1 MLPAHSYLIL
11 AATGLLGGYID
22 AIAGGSGL
30 LTLPMLLSLGV
41 PAHIAIGTNK
51 LGSVIGMMSSV
62 YVYIKKRLYN
72 PRNWWR
78 VILMTFIAGLIG
90 AAIVHFV
97 NVDWLGKFIPIVII
111 LVAIYFALPK
121 STNITP
127 RDFTFQPPL
136 KKALPLAS
144 TLGFYDGA
152 LGAGTGSFWA
162 TALMIVFRLDL
173 LQASAVAR
181 LLNYTSTVASFIIF
195 ACFGSIDYL
204 AGIIMGCGLI
214 IGAYFGAHSAV
225 RFGKN
230 FIKPI
235 FLLVVTGIAIKLIIH
250 YWF

>member
-1 MLPAHSYLIL
+1 MLHAHSYFIL
-11 AATGLLGGYID
+11 AGTGLLGGFVD

-41 PAHIAIGTNK
+41 PAHVAIGTNK

-62 YVYIKKRLYN
+62 TVYIRKRLYN
-72 PRNWWR
+72 PKNWWR
-78 VILMTFIAGLIG
+78 VILMTFVAGLIG
-90 AAIVHFV
+90 ATTVHFI

-111 LVAIYFALPK
+111 LVAIYFAIPK
-121 STNITP
+121 STNIVP
-127 RDFTFQPPL
+127 REYDYQPSI
-136 KKALPLAS
+136 KKAIPLA
-144 TLGFYDGA
+144 TILGLYDGA

-181 LLNYTSTVASFIIF
+181 LLNYASTVASFIVF
-195 ACFGSIDYL
+195 AYYGSIDYL
-204 AGIIMGCGLI
+204 AGIIMGLGLI
-214 IGAYFGAHSAV
+214 TGAYFGAHSAI
-225 RFGKN
+225 RFGKD

-235 FLLVVTGIAIKLIIH
+235 FLVVVLGIAVKLIIH